1 MEIKGTHMQSSESRK
16 HIAHYDAARVR
27 KHAVL
32 QERTGSSCR
41 AAYYE
46 KPECRQDIE
55 LKIQLEIKD
64 VKSMS
69 LISTYRILP
78 SVTTRDPNVWK
89 KTRGEMYALTAECM
103 EAKSKR

>member
-1 MEIKGTHMQSSESRK
+1 MQNSKSRK
-16 HIAHYDAARVR
+16 HIAHYDAARGR
-27 KHAVL
+27 RHAVL

-41 AAYYE
+41 AAYYV

-69 LISTYRILP
+69 LISCKNRILP
-78 SVTTRDPNVWK
+78 LMTTGLPIVCK
-89 KTRGEMYALTAECM
+89 KTRGRCTHQRQNNRRLK
-103 EAKSKR
+103 AKDK

>member
-1 MEIKGTHMQSSESRK
+1 MQNSKSRK
-16 HIAHYDAARVR
+16 HIAHYDAARGR
-27 KHAVL
+27 RHAVL

-41 AAYYE
+41 AAYYV

-69 LISTYRILP
+69 LISCVQNFAVDDDVSTPCL
-78 SVTTRDPNVWK
+78 N
-89 KTRGEMYALTAECM
+89 KTCGELYALTAEWP
-103 EAKSKR
+103 EVKK